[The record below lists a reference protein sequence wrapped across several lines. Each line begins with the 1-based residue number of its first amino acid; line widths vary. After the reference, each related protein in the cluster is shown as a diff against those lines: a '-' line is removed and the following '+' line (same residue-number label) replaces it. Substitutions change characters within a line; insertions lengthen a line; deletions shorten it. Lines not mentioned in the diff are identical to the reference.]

1 MIDIEIPRRD
11 FDYKVTAKEAADKIL
26 KDINKSANCDARE
39 CAAKCIAYMMH
50 ELSTN
55 IADLNITMLYSVPIR
70 WNHYVTEYD
79 KETDNVDMKFLF
91 RIGNAK
97 F

>member
-1 MIDIEIPRRD
+1 MIDIEIPVD
-11 FDYKVTAKEAADKIL
+11 FDYKVTAKEDADKIL
-26 KDINKSANCDARE
+26 KDINKSVNCDARE
-39 CAAKCIAYMMH
+39 CAKCIAYMMH

-55 IADLNITMLYSVPIR
+55 ITDLNITMLYSDPIR
-70 WNHYVTEYD
+70 WNNYVTGYN
-79 KETDNVDMKFLF
+79 KETDNVDMKFLC

>member
-1 MIDIEIPRRD
+1 MIDIEIPGE
-11 FDYKVTAKEAADKIL
+11 FDYKTTAKEAAGKIL
-26 KDINKSANCDARE
+26 KDINKSGNYDARE
-39 CAAKCIAYMMH
+39 CAKCIAYMMH

-55 IADLNITMLYSVPIR
+55 ISDLNITMLYSDPIR
-70 WNHYVTEYD
+70 WNHYVTEYN
-79 KETDNVDMKFLF
+79 KETDNVDMKFLC

>member
-1 MIDIEIPRRD
+1 
-11 FDYKVTAKEAADKIL
+11 
-26 KDINKSANCDARE
+26 
-39 CAAKCIAYMMH
+39 MMH

-55 IADLNITMLYSVPIR
+55 IVDLNITMLYSDPIR

-79 KETDNVDMKFLF
+79 KETDNVDMKFLC

>member
-1 MIDIEIPRRD
+1 MIDIEIPGID

-26 KDINKSANCDARE
+26 KNINKSVNCDARE
-39 CAAKCIAYMMH
+39 CAKCIAYMMH

-55 IADLNITMLYSVPIR
+55 IADLNITMLYSDPIR
-70 WNHYVTEYD
+70 WNHYVTEYN
-79 KETDNVDMKFLF
+79 KETDNVDMKFLC